1 MIAIHQA
8 PSLRNALLLVTKGPA
23 RRLSVGQRCRHSWLR
38 NTKESLEKY
47 VYEHIRISKLCL
59 IRFFISVFK
68 ELMLIANGMENE
80 ALLQRQ
86 RVKELEDYLDNLL
99 LRVMETHPK
108 ILQNPYSRTT
118 SAKR

>member
-1 MIAIHQA
+1 
-8 PSLRNALLLVTKGPA
+8 
-23 RRLSVGQRCRHSWLR
+23 
-38 NTKESLEKY
+38 
-47 VYEHIRISKLCL
+47 
-59 IRFFISVFK
+59 
-68 ELMLIANGMENE
+68 MLIANGMENE

-118 SAKR
+118 SAKRYGTWSFWSSSRTRATPTH

>member
-1 MIAIHQA
+1 MY
-8 PSLRNALLLVTKGPA
+8 K
-23 RRLSVGQRCRHSWLR
+23 
-38 NTKESLEKY
+38 NTSQFQYFVLFAFF
-47 VYEHIRISKLCL
+47 L
-59 IRFFISVFK
+59 IPVFK

>member
-1 MIAIHQA
+1 MSAQLVKKYEGKSREVCIRTHHNLNILAY
-8 PSLRNALLLVTKGPA
+8 SL
-23 RRLSVGQRCRHSWLR
+23 
-38 NTKESLEKY
+38 
-47 VYEHIRISKLCL
+47 
-59 IRFFISVFK
+59 FFIPVFK

>member
-1 MIAIHQA
+1 MSAQLVKKYEGKSREVCIRSHHNFNIL
-8 PSLRNALLLVTKGPA
+8 SYLL
-23 RRLSVGQRCRHSWLR
+23 
-38 NTKESLEKY
+38 
-47 VYEHIRISKLCL
+47 
-59 IRFFISVFK
+59 FFIPVFK